1 MSEAYD
7 RQEGESSKAFAAF
20 CSYRDLGP
28 SRSVDAAYCL
38 HSGAEPGTKQAS
50 GNFKRYA
57 TTQNW
62 VERSA
67 KFDAAIDAQN
77 RQMLME
83 RNKAEYNE
91 KVEKY
96 RKQTES
102 LGLGFMNLASQL
114 TVCFSRLTVPLMEK
128 LNAKSQDGKPLLT
141 KDELELLK
149 DIPNALRAI
158 ATSSEIGSRLAG
170 DAYHLPIMLADIQ
183 SRDREVADVPG

>member
-38 HSGAEPGTKQAS
+38 HTGAEPGTKQAS

-57 TTQNW
+57 TTHNW
-62 VERSA
+62 VERAA
-67 KFDAAIDAQN
+67 KFDADADAQN
-77 RQMLME
+77 RKMLLE

-91 KVEKY
+91 RVEKY

-114 TVCFSRLTVPLMEK
+114 TVCFSK
-128 LNAKSQDGKPLLT
+128 LADPIMQKLAKGGDVT
-141 KDELELLK
+141 KDELDLLK

-170 DAYHLPIMLADIQ
+170 DAYHLSTMLADIQ
-183 SRDREVADVPG
+183 SREQEGVSDVSG